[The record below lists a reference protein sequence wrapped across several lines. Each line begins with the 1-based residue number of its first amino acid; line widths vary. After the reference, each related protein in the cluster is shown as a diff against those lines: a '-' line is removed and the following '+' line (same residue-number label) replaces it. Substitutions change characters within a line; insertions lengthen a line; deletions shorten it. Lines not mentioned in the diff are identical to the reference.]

1 MTRDRPMLDELI
13 VIKYGDPVLDFGVG
27 TLPKLFS
34 RFYTHLCCTYTYRG
48 QTVEERLSDAEAW
61 LIAQVLLLKSDQDFV
76 LRLRNLPLAATV
88 NSRDDYLAKLRRMG
102 LVFTTR
108 LYYTRSEML
117 ALFGP
122 DHLPTT
128 PRQYAQQWDLT
139 SLFHNLMLI
148 GQAYLDQQQTVL
160 HQWQAAGETGPRP
173 IVSLPIEY
181 RHEIQLPPLVAR
193 RIVDRD
199 YDPMP
204 LSQAAEEVR
213 RRECVAAG
221 RTFIEKR
228 GPAWVEIAEQIVAQ
242 QPVDSSAVP
251 RFWAGQSRLSRTGG
265 KTSGAARTGGKTSG
279 AGRASDEKRPVRT
292 AHRRENV
299 RSSIDDDVDDQS
311 KIRNELIAP
320 AVFEHFAR
328 RKGMAYTPS
337 GRDHQMLNDLLRTGY
352 TLEQILAGIDAIFER
367 GDHPRR
373 FTYCASALQDQ
384 SPACPPADP
393 AAPVARVKAS
403 PAEVVIP
410 ADLSEAA
417 ELCRAA
423 GVAVTPEVLTR
434 LQLLADNCIS
444 AAQQQ
449 QSTGSQWL
457 TAALKRSVG
466 RANDLLAYAEAILQ
480 TWIEHGQNADVRP
493 QREGYRPATK
503 APKSSR
509 ETVPRSGRQRRD
521 FEAEV
526 RAGGPA

>member
-1 MTRDRPMLDELI
+1 MQDELI

-48 QTVEERLSDAEAW
+48 QTVVERLSDAEAW

-76 LRLRNLPLAATV
+76 LRLRNLPLAATI

-108 LYYTRSEML
+108 LYYSRADML

-122 DHLPTT
+122 EHLPTT

-148 GQAYLDQQQTVL
+148 GQTYLERQQAVL
-160 HQWQAAGETGPRP
+160 QQWQAAGENSPRP
-173 IVSLPIEY
+173 VVSLPNEY
-181 RHEIQLPPLVAR
+181 QHEIELPQIVAR
-193 RIVDRD
+193 RIIDRE

-228 GPAWVEIAEQIVAQ
+228 GPAWVEIAEQIVAR
-242 QPVDSSAVP
+242 QPVESSVAP
-251 RFWAGQSRLSRTGG
+251 RFWAGPGRTLRTGWN
-265 KTSGAARTGGKTSG
+265 TSGAARTGGKTSG
-279 AGRASDEKRPVRT
+279 AAPALAEKRPVRG
-292 AHRRENV
+292 AHRMKNI
-299 RSSIDDDVDDQS
+299 RSSMDDDVVVDQE
-311 KIRNELIAP
+311 KRNELIAP

-328 RKGMAYTPS
+328 RKGIAYTPS
-337 GRDHQMLNDLLRTGY
+337 GRDHQMLNDLLRAGY

-393 AAPVARVKAS
+393 AAPVARVNAS
-403 PAEVVIP
+403 SAEVIIP
-410 ADLSEAA
+410 NDLSEAA
-417 ELCRAA
+417 EMCRTA
-423 GVAVTPEVLTR
+423 GVTLTPESITR
-434 LQLLADNCIS
+434 LQLLADRCAS

-449 QSTGSQWL
+449 QSTGSAWL
-457 TAALKRSVG
+457 TDALKRSVG

-480 TWIEHGQNADVRP
+480 TWIEHGPNADLRP
-493 QREGYRPATK
+493 QREGYRPAAK
-503 APKSSR
+503 AKKASSG
-509 ETVPRSGRQRRD
+509 TGSRSGRQRRD

-526 RAGGPA
+526 RAGGSP